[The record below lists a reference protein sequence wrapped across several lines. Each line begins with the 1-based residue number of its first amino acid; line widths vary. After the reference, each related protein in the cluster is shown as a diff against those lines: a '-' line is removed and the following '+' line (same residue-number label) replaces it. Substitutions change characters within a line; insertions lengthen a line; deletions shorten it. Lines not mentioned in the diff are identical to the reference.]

1 MVKKKIL
8 IIDDEES
15 FTRVVKLNL
24 EAIGRYEVR
33 IENKGSLG
41 LKAAQEFKPD
51 LIFLD
56 IFMPDEDGS
65 EVALQLKEDY
75 AVKKIPVVFLTAAVR
90 KEEAKAS
97 SGVIGGHPFL
107 AKPVTV
113 QELVFY
119 IEENIDKPS

>member
-41 LKAAQEFKPD
+41 LKAAKEFKPD
-51 LIFLD
+51 LILLD
-56 IFMPDEDGS
+56 IFMPDEEGS

-97 SGVIGGHPFL
+97 FGVIGGHPFL

-113 QELVFY
+113 QELVSY